1 MATGESWNM
10 IMYDAGRPASI
21 TFNCVASQDYSDIVE
36 NGIQGCGRPGLARL
50 YFFSYMIVVAL
61 IFINLFIVIIFESFQ
76 ESQIE
81 EALKVGGKTIDL
93 FSLFWQRHDPQ
104 GTGFINRRDM

>member
-1 MATGESWNM
+1 MHANFQSFGTALLTLFRMATGESWNM

-61 IFINLFIVIIFESFQ
+61 IFINLFIVIIFESF
-76 ESQIE
+76 
-81 EALKVGGKTIDL
+81 
-93 FSLFWQRHDPQ
+93 
-104 GTGFINRRDM
+104 